1 MLWRQPDTPGE
12 EAARCPFS
20 YRGLP
25 PSLWDTLHALAR
37 PRSQAKIPAC
47 ANECE
52 REKGGRSAGHPN
64 FMRPADELQTYPAK
78 APPLRPHSRVIS
90 WRGTFG
96 DALVL
101 VGRETAV
108 RSARLALRNA
118 APCRE
123 EQASGTGTGGGGEG
137 AASFR
142 TRRGEQGFHY
152 VWVCGV
158 GSAVGA
164 G

>member
-1 MLWRQPDTPGE
+1 MCGLDVLWRQPDTPGE

-20 YRGLP
+20 YRGLS
-25 PSLWDTLHALAR
+25 PSLWDTPHALASS
-37 PRSQAKIPAC
+37 RSQAKIPAC

-101 VGRETAV
+101 VGWELP
-108 RSARLALRNA
+108 SAPLVSALRSTGV
-118 APCRE
+118 CHE
-123 EQASGTGTGGGGEG
+123 ERSPGTGTGTGRRRREKGLFQD
-137 AASFR
+137 ASRR
-142 TRRGEQGFHY
+142 TL
-152 VWVCGV
+152 VSLCL
-158 GSAVGA
+158 SL
-164 G
+164 

>member
-1 MLWRQPDTPGE
+1 M
-12 EAARCPFS
+12 
-20 YRGLP
+20 
-25 PSLWDTLHALAR
+25 
-37 PRSQAKIPAC
+37 
-47 ANECE
+47 
-52 REKGGRSAGHPN
+52 
-64 FMRPADELQTYPAK
+64 
-78 APPLRPHSRVIS
+78 
-90 WRGTFG
+90 
-96 DALVL
+96 L

-123 EQASGTGTGGGGEG
+123 EQASGTGTGTGGGEG

-142 TRRGEQGFHY
+142 TRREEQGFHY
-152 VWVCGV
+152 GWVCGV